1 MYVAYVVLASKD
13 DRAELWAGTG
23 TPAKALGDVRHYLP
37 SGWLLTLTG
46 EMLSTAEAA
55 ALEIPPGGVR
65 WLSEASQNKARQEA
79 AGLQPGG

>member
-23 TPAKALGDVRHYLP
+23 TAAKALGNVRDYLP

-46 EMLSTAEAA
+46 ERLSTAEAA
-55 ALEIPPGGVR
+55 ALDIPPGGVR
-65 WLSEASQNKARQEA
+65 WLSDASHSKARQA
-79 AGLQPGG
+79 AVGLQPGG